1 MGEHLDVPSQA
12 TKGSEQ
18 DQEAVMAANPTS
30 MHITGVRTFGIPV
43 RDQNQALEFYIETLG
58 LEKRLDTTFG
68 RERWI
73 EVAPPGSAT
82 TLALVR
88 GPDQVRVGID
98 TQVRLTTDDVDA
110 AHVAPEARGV
120 DVDQVIRRF
129 PMPMFT
135 VRDPDRNRLLIV
147 EEPRSD

>member
-1 MGEHLDVPSQA
+1 VERAIAG

-18 DQEAVMAANPTS
+18 SQEAVMAANPTTI
-30 MHITGVRTFGIPV
+30 HITGVRTFGIPV
-43 RDQNQALEFYIETLG
+43 RDQNQSLEFYVETLG

-68 RERWI
+68 SERWI
-73 EVAPPGSAT
+73 EVAPPGSDT

-88 GPDQVRVGID
+88 GPDQIRIGID
-98 TQVRLTTDDVDA
+98 TQVRLTTDDVDEAHA
-110 AHVAPEARGV
+110 ALEARGV

-129 PMPMFT
+129 PMSMFT

-147 EEPRSD
+147 EEQRGD